1 MSSADVRLAVPK
13 SGDDH
18 PLVYPDP
25 LATTSKARPPQEL
38 AETGSSKSGG
48 SNAASASAAFS
59 SAFAGMLAFMFK
71 RPIRLFRP
79 VKSESAKLA
88 RHPYVECVDT
98 DCPAVSTMAG
108 IQAIAEEQGRTV
120 TPAFVRALIRK
131 EGVRMLPHASDEGTY
146 FGLRL
151 SSLQWR
157 FFPRH
162 VLPPL
167 TINALIGLTLFTT
180 YTTSESLLHA
190 RLESPAAIYVLVPF
204 VSGALAGATQSIIS
218 APLDNARHLLL
229 RRQRFLRQA
238 AEIPRASR
246 RQRIRSV
253 AGGQAGLPFTSWW
266 TLLRDSVFRVGSTT
280 PAALPAE
287 LPAAVA
293 KLSGRERLEQAR
305 RWARRGWSFFTLS
318 VTKDSIAFGV
328 FFVVFECGREGA
340 RRLGLAWDGIS
351 LPSFSTYD
359 EREGSAPVHDKQ
371 RRSASGLILQSV
383 GILVSGG
390 VAGWI
395 FSLIAR
401 PFERIRA
408 AIYEGRAKWAA
419 QQSQPA
425 RNSHRQHQNPAGGDA
440 RSHPRRTSQRARSAG
455 GASER
460 RNWSKLGDSGRK
472 SFTVRIGHL
481 RNVAR
486 RVAPIR
492 PRKQDAPS
500 LSVKPE
506 PDSTYKITPASPY
519 RRSRTPT
526 TDRVLHKDDTQPKA
540 AATLEP
546 ASEPSA
552 TLPGTLALVR
562 DACEQ
567 YGTARFLFG
576 PRSALQALDARRQRA
591 SILPSA
597 TGKPPKAPPKRPTP
611 GPTRLSARG
620 KQSTMPPSA
629 GSRLLRAGT
638 TVLRYGTPRSD
649 DPARI

>member
-1 MSSADVRLAVPK
+1 MSSADVRLAVPR

-18 PLVYPDP
+18 SLVYPD
-25 LATTSKARPPQEL
+25 ASSSSSKARAAQEP
-38 AETGSSKSGG
+38 AAADSNKSGG

-59 SAFAGMLAFMFK
+59 RAFAGMLAFMFK

-79 VKSESAKLA
+79 VKI
-88 RHPYVECVDT
+88 
-98 DCPAVSTMAG
+98 STMAG

-131 EGVRMLPHASDEGTY
+131 EG
-146 FGLRL
+146 
-151 SSLQWR
+151 WR
-157 FFPRH
+157 FFPKH

-190 RLESPAAIYVLVPF
+190 RLESPAAVYVLVPF
-204 VSGALAGATQSIIS
+204 VSGAFAGAAQSIIS

-246 RQRIRSV
+246 RKRIRSA
-253 AGGQAGLPFTSWW
+253 AGGSAGLPFTSWW
-266 TLLRDSVFRVGSTT
+266 TLLRDSVFRVGSVT
-280 PAALPAE
+280 PTDLSAE
-287 LPAAVA
+287 LPAVVA
-293 KLSGRERLEQAR
+293 KLSGRERLDRAR

-340 RRLGLAWDGIS
+340 RRLGLAWDGIA
-351 LPSFSTYD
+351 LPSLSTYD
-359 EREGSAPVHDKQ
+359 EREGGSPGHDKQ

-395 FSLIAR
+395 FSLVAR

-408 AIYEGRAKWAA
+408 AIYEGRAKWAE

-425 RNSHRQHQNPAGGDA
+425 RE
-440 RSHPRRTSQRARSAG
+440 PRRHRNPTSNNAKSHLRERSQRARSAG

-460 RNWSKLGDSGRK
+460 RNWAKLGDSGRK
-472 SFTVRIGHL
+472 SFAVRIGHV

-486 RVAPIR
+486 RIAPIR
-492 PRKQDAPS
+492 PRRRGAPT
-500 LSVKPE
+500 LGVEPE
-506 PDSTYKITPASPY
+506 SDRPGRTAPQFPEGRPAVSI
-519 RRSRTPT
+519 SN
-526 TDRVLHKDDTQPKA
+526 VTQNHDGTRLKAKA
-540 AATLEP
+540 ALQPVPTPPATM
-546 ASEPSA
+546 
-552 TLPGTLALVR
+552 PGAVALVR
-562 DACEQ
+562 NACHQ
-567 YGTARFLFG
+567 YGTTRFLFG

-597 TGKPPKAPPKRPTP
+597 TGKPASAPPKRPTP

-620 KQSTMPPSA
+620 KQSHAPPSA

-638 TVLRYGTPRSD
+638 TVIRYVPPYAVGFFAYAIVSGD
-649 DPARI
+649 LKIEV